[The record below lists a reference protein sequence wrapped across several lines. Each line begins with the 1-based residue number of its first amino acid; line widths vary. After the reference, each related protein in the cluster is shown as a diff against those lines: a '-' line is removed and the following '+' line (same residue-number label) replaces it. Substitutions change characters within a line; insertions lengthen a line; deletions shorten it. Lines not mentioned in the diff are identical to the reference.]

1 MSSSE
6 EYSFQ
11 GDNTDNTQ
19 CSNSTQISVLAKR
32 TRVHKLDNSKVA
44 TECGEKKCGRIPDI
58 KKKKKKVA
66 TMERCMEYVKLATTS
81 SRGLSTAL
89 NDQPKMFNKRAAHA
103 KITFEQ
109 AKQKK
114 KQRLTQNPF

>member
-11 GDNTDNTQ
+11 DDNTDNTQ
-19 CSNSTQISVLAKR
+19 RSNSTQISVLAKR
-32 TRVHKLDNSKVA
+32 TRVRKLDNSKVA
-44 TECGEKKCGRIPDI
+44 TEFAEKNCGRIPDV
-58 KKKKKKVA
+58 KKKKKKMVA
-66 TMERCMEYVKLATTS
+66 TTERRTEYAKLATTS
-81 SRGLSTAL
+81 SRGLSTAP
-89 NDQPKMFNKRAAHA
+89 NNQPKMSNKRAAHA

-114 KQRLTQNPF
+114 RLTQNPF

>member
-11 GDNTDNTQ
+11 GDNTENTQ
-19 CSNSTQISVLAKR
+19 RSNCTQISVVAKR
-32 TRVHKLDNSKVA
+32 TRVRKLDNSKVA
-44 TECGEKKCGRIPDI
+44 TEFAEKNCGRIPDV

-66 TMERCMEYVKLATTS
+66 TTERRTEYAKLATTS
-81 SRGLSTAL
+81 SRGLSTAP
-89 NDQPKMFNKRAAHA
+89 NNQPKMSNKRAAHA

-114 KQRLTQNPF
+114 RLTQNPF